1 MCHDS
6 CHDLQ
11 ECMLRYAML
20 CYATAQE
27 ADGGARF
34 DGFVEAVRRDR
45 DFFDSPRAYAP
56 EGYSESTPKPAE
68 VGHSIA

>member
-1 MCHDS
+1 
-6 CHDLQ
+6 
-11 ECMLRYAML
+11 ML